1 MPHLHSMVNF
11 VHTIVAVAVVSF
23 VAVVVKIAWPWIA
36 VPIPSLVHPRDVGMR
51 RPRLTLPT
59 AMMSF
64 RHRTSMW
71 RMVGWRIRQAGRIM
85 HQRLTLIHSRIHL
98 WYDLPN
104 GKLPMQHRDGVQVD
118 VDIILE
124 GGHPVPI
131 QVHEVCVRRMPMMM
145 PTTTRSWCQRW
156 IL

>member
-1 MPHLHSMVNF
+1 MVNS
-11 VHTIVAVAVVSF
+11 VHTIVAVTVVSF

-36 VPIPSLVHPRDVGMR
+36 VPITSLVHPRDVGMPM
-51 RPRLTLPT
+51 PRLTLPT

-85 HQRLTLIHSRIHL
+85 HQQLTLIHSQIHL

-104 GKLPMQHRDGVQVD
+104 GKLPMQHHDGVQVD

-131 QVHEVCVRRMPMMM
+131 QVHEVCVRKLPMR
-145 PTTTRSWCQRW
+145 TTTRSRCQKRW

>member
-1 MPHLHSMVNF
+1 MPDLNSMANF
-11 VHTIVAVAVVSF
+11 VHIIVAGAVVSF

-36 VPIPSLVHPRDVGMR
+36 VLILWLVHPRDDGMR

-59 AMMSF
+59 VMMSF

-71 RMVGWRIRQAGRIM
+71 RMVELRIRQAGRIM
-85 HQRLTLIHSRIHL
+85 HQQLTLIHSQIHL
-98 WYDLPN
+98 WYDLLN
-104 GKLPMQHRDGVQVD
+104 GRLPMQHHDGVQVD

-131 QVHEVCVRRMPMMM
+131 QVHEVCVRRLPVMML
-145 PTTTRSWCQRW
+145 TTRSWC
-156 IL
+156 L